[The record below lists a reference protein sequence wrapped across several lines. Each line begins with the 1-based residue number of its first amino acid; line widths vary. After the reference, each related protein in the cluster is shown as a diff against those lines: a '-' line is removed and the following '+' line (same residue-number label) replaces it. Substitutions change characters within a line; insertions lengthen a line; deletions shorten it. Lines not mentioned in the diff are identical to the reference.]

1 MKNESQVFFENILN
15 QLKDIQIKHTAILN
29 EINAVPGS
37 MAYYLFCDKFS
48 QFKELLT
55 SLIEE
60 GVERKRKEDKY
71 VTFYKSEILYGDYK
85 GVKK

>member
-1 MKNESQVFFENILN
+1 
-15 QLKDIQIKHTAILN
+15 
-29 EINAVPGS
+29 